1 MASISHKFIMNINSE
16 YDAKIKSTE
25 SKKAALRYSIMSNL
39 DPLLELEESLLEEIL
54 VLHIKEGKA

>member
-1 MASISHKFIMNINSE
+1 MASISHKFIMNNNSD
-16 YDAKIKSTE
+16 YDEKNKSSE

-39 DPLLELEESLLEEIL
+39 DPLLELEESIFEEIP